1 MIEQARVYD
10 PTLGPFKNEQI
21 DELVV
26 AQRESA
32 REAIQAA
39 LRGEEEEWPHGD
51 D

>member
-10 PTLGPFKNEQI
+10 PALGPFKNKQMS
-21 DELVV
+21 ELVM
-26 AQRESA
+26 AQSEDT